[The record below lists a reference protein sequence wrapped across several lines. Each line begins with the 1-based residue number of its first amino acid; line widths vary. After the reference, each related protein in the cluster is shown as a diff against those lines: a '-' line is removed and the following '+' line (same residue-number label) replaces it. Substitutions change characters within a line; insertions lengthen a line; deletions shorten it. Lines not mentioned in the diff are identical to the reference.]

1 MQIRMRGIGVEASLH
16 RDGEAVP
23 LYEPNDQWTL
33 IQRLAFAM
41 LLDYTGHQDLAQDLT
56 VRFAIGFDRIFTH
69 VIRTQWGLSPEEQA
83 FNGQHF
89 YSIKPGDEGAQE
101 GFSNPCG
108 LYRAFEDP

>member
-1 MQIRMRGIGVEASLH
+1 M
-16 RDGEAVP
+16 
-23 LYEPNDQWTL
+23 YEPNDQWTL
-33 IQRLAFAM
+33 LQRLAFAM
-41 LLDYTGHQDLAQDLT
+41 LLDYTSHQDLAQDLT